1 MTEISHEELMM
12 QFQQGNVHAFELL
25 FEQFRAPVFNFLYRM
40 LNRQKD
46 AAEDLLQEVFVKVIR
61 AKDFYE
67 PSARFSTWLFTIARN
82 HCLNFIKSR
91 RYRQREETLSL
102 NGLAEESSPALS
114 AALPVGGDTRRELE
128 RREIVEILEA
138 AIGTLPDAYR
148 EAFLLHAVQ
157 GFSHEE
163 IARIS
168 RTKPA
173 TVRIH
178 YHRARKMLRD
188 RTGGV
193 FGERTGTPESGRA
206 GTGKEQGTQT

>member
-25 FEQFRAPVFNFLYRM
+25 FEQYRVPVFNFLYRM
-40 LNRQKD
+40 LNRQTD

-67 PSARFSTWLFTIARN
+67 PRARFSTWLFSIARN

-91 RYRQREETLSL
+91 RYRQREETLSFNEL
-102 NGLAEESSPALS
+102 QGESSPALL
-114 AALPVGGDTRRELE
+114 AALPADGDARRELE
-128 RREIVEILEA
+128 RREILEILGA
-138 AIGTLPDAYR
+138 AIDSLPDAYK

-163 IARIS
+163 IARIL
-168 RTKPA
+168 RMKPA

-178 YHRARKMLRD
+178 YYRARKMLRD

-193 FGERTGTPESGRA
+193 FGEEG
-206 GTGKEQGTQT
+206 QT